1 MRRLRLFASVFVVLL
16 VLGGCAGM
24 LTYTPSDVEHSLVVL
39 HTNDHHGHPLAF
51 FDYPSPGQGGLPA
64 RATLVKRIRA
74 EAPNVLV
81 LDAGDLNTGRPESNF
96 FKARPDIEG
105 YNFIHYDALALGN
118 HEFDVD
124 TAEMQAQIAAS
135 EFPWLCANAKIN
147 GEYIDNV
154 KPYIIK
160 SYGGFKVAVLGL
172 VTATTAKIGNPEYT
186 AGVVFEDEVAVAL
199 RLVPELKKRA
209 DIVIALVHMGI
220 DEAEMDSAWGSKRLA
235 AEVPDLALVVD
246 GHTHTKLDEP
256 VMVTNKVTG
265 EQVAVVQANHWG
277 LYLGR
282 ADLKFRSGEV
292 TGLDWQ
298 AVPVNVKKR
307 EEVDG
312 ERVHSFVDQEIPEDP
327 ELLALLQPYH
337 DQVETLLNEVI
348 GTAAAPF
355 INDKTRK
362 EETALGDIVADS
374 QLWYMRKMGFEIDF
388 AFQNGGGIRATLG
401 AGEIQKKTVYE
412 VLPFD
417 NSICVVALRGSDV
430 IALFDQTPGNIGQ
443 GAMAQV
449 SDGVRFTIDTAS
461 GKVTDL
467 RIANRPVDPEKTYQ
481 IALNSYLAAGGDGYE
496 VFKKRTE
503 FYDSS
508 MMQRDA
514 FIDYVVHKAGQIVPE
529 TYDRITI
536 K

>member
-1 MRRLRLFASVFVVLL
+1 MRRFRFFASLFVVLL
-16 VLGGCAGM
+16 VLTGCAGISG
-24 LTYTPSDVEHSLVVL
+24 YTPSDVEHSLVVL

-64 RATLVKRIRA
+64 RATLVKSIRA

-81 LDAGDLNTGRPESNF
+81 LDAGDMNTGRPESNF

-105 YNFIHYDALALGN
+105 YNHIRYDAMAVGN

-124 TAEMQAQIAAS
+124 MAEMQAQIAAAD
-135 EFPWLCANAKIN
+135 FPWLCANAKID
-147 GEYIDNV
+147 GAYLPKV

-160 SYGGFKVAVLGL
+160 AYDGFKVAVLGL
-172 VTATTAKIGNPEYT
+172 VTSRTALTGNP
-186 AGVVFEDEVAVAL
+186 AHIKGIAFEDEVEVAAK
-199 RLVPELKKRA
+199 LVPELKKKA

-220 DEAEMDSAWGSKRLA
+220 YDDAGMGSKRLA
-235 AEVPDLALVVD
+235 AEVPGLALVVD
-246 GHTHTKLDEP
+246 GHSHTPLEEP
-256 VMVTNKVTG
+256 IMVTNKVTG
-265 EQVAVVQANHWG
+265 KQVAIVQAKHWG

-282 ADLKFRSGEV
+282 ADLRFKSGEV
-292 TGLDWQ
+292 TGLDWR

-307 EEVDG
+307 KEVDG
-312 ERVHSFVDQEIPEDP
+312 EKVHYFVDQEIAEDP
-327 ELLALLQPYH
+327 ELLALLKPYQ
-337 DQVETLLNEVI
+337 DEVETLLSEVI
-348 GTAAAPF
+348 GTAAGPF
-355 INDKTRK
+355 INDKTRE

-374 QLWYMRKMGFEIDF
+374 QLWYMRKMGFDIDF

-417 NSICVVALRGSDV
+417 NSICVVALKGSDV
-430 IALFDQTPGNIGQ
+430 IALFDQTPATLGH
-443 GAMAQV
+443 GAMPQV
-449 SDGVRFTIDTAS
+449 SDGVSFTINQAA
-461 GKVTDL
+461 GKVENL
-467 RIANRPVDPEKTYQ
+467 RVGNQPVDPEKTYK
-481 IALNSYLAAGGDGYE
+481 IALNSYLAAGGDGYK

-508 MMQRDA
+508 LMQRDA
-514 FIDYVVHKAGQIVPE
+514 FIDYVVHKGGQIAPE
-529 TYDRITI
+529 TYNRITI

>member
-1 MRRLRLFASVFVVLL
+1 MKRFRHFASMFVLLL

-24 LTYTPSDVEHSLVVL
+24 LAYTPSDVEHSLVVL

-74 EAPNVLV
+74 ESPNVLL
-81 LDAGDLNTGRPESNF
+81 LDAGDLNTGRPESSF
-96 FKARPDIEG
+96 FKAKPDIEG
-105 YNFIHYDALALGN
+105 YNFIRYDALALGN

-124 TAEMQAQIAAS
+124 LATMQAQIASADFS
-135 EFPWLCANAKIN
+135 WLCANAT
-147 GEYIDNV
+147 IDGNYLANV
-154 KPYIIK
+154 KPYMIK
-160 SYGGFKVAVLGL
+160 EYEGFKVAVLGL
-172 VTATTAKIGNPEYT
+172 VTATTAKIGNPEHT
-186 AGVVFEDEVAVAL
+186 NGIRFEDEVEVAL
-199 RLVPELKKRA
+199 KLVPELKQKA

-220 DEAEMDSAWGSKRLA
+220 EDDAAQGSKRLA

-246 GHTHTKLDEP
+246 GHSHTKLDEA

-265 EQVAVVQANHWG
+265 KQVAVVQANHWG

-282 ADLKFRSGEV
+282 ADLKFKNGEV
-292 TGLDWQ
+292 TDLDWR

-307 EEVDG
+307 KEVDG
-312 ERVHSFVDQEIPEDP
+312 ERVHYFVDQEIPEDS
-327 ELLALLQPYH
+327 ELLALLKPYD
-337 DQVETLLNEVI
+337 DQVETLLSEVI
-348 GTAAAPF
+348 GTASAPF
-355 INDKTRK
+355 INDETRA

-374 QLWYMRKMGFEIDF
+374 QLWYMRKMGFDIDF

-417 NSICVVALRGSDV
+417 NSICVVALKGSDV
-430 IALFDQTPGNIGQ
+430 IALFDQTPGNIGH

-449 SDGVRFTIDTAS
+449 SDGVSFTIDTAS

-467 RIANRPVDPEKTYQ
+467 LIGNRPVDPEKTYK
-481 IALNSYLAAGGDGYE
+481 IALNSYLAAGGDGYK

-503 FYDSS
+503 IYDSS
-508 MMQRDA
+508 LMQRDA
-514 FIDYVVHKAGQIVPE
+514 FIDYVVHKGGQIAPR
-529 TYDRITI
+529 TYNRITI